1 MVRQLIRL
9 SLGFLLLGA
18 AAAHA
23 AQYNWRFALEEIK
36 GSVQDHYAQQ
46 FKKLIEKRTHGK
58 VHITIYPYGAL
69 GTSAELTELV
79 QNGALQFAFASPGHL
94 GSVVPETQIFSL
106 HFLFPKDSRVNEKI
120 LSSSRA
126 LYGLLG
132 QAYADK
138 DLKLLAI
145 IPEGWMV
152 WTSNKPIR
160 TPADFKGLKI
170 RTMVSPLVLDDYRA
184 YGANPTPMAY
194 SSVYSGLQLHMI
206 DAQVNP
212 VFAIEEMGFYQ
223 VQKYMTFGY
232 QLPFITTLVA
242 NPKFFAGL
250 PPDLQNVILDV
261 KKQMDGYIYKVQQR
275 LNKQRLKT
283 IESKS
288 NIKISYLSDAERAA
302 LRKKALPVRKEYLKL
317 AGPRGR
323 KILNMLTEEITQA
336 EAAQKRALHKK

>member
-1 MVRQLIRL
+1 MIKQLIRVL
-9 SLGFLLLGA
+9 LGVLLLAGT
-18 AAAHA
+18 AAHA
-23 AQYNWRFALEEIK
+23 ARYHWRFALEEIK
-36 GSVQDHYAQQ
+36 GSVQDHYAQE
-46 FKKLIEKRTHGK
+46 FKKLIEKRTHGE
-58 VHITIYPYGAL
+58 VHVTIYPYGAL

-94 GSVVPETQIFSL
+94 GAVVPATQIFSL

-120 LSSSRA
+120 LSSSHA
-126 LYGLLG
+126 LYQMLG
-132 QAYADK
+132 QAYLNK

-152 WTSNKPIR
+152 WTSNRPLH

-194 SSVYSGLQLHMI
+194 SSVYSALQLHMV

-242 NPKFFAGL
+242 NPKFYSGL
-250 PPDLQNVILDV
+250 PPKLRATVMDV
-261 KKQMDGYIYKVQQR
+261 KKELDGYIYKVQKR
-275 LNKQRLKT
+275 LNKERLKK
-283 IESKS
+283 IEANSH
-288 NIKISYLSDAERAA
+288 IKVSYLTAAERAA
-302 LRKKALPVRKEYLKL
+302 FRKKALPVRQEYIKL

-323 KILNMLTEEITQA
+323 RILATLTKEIAQA
-336 EAAQKRALHKK
+336 EAAQKRRQGK

>member
-1 MVRQLIRL
+1 MVRQLIRVL
-9 SLGFLLLGA
+9 IAFLLLAGTA
-18 AAAHA
+18 AQA
-23 AQYNWRFALEEIK
+23 AQYHWRFALEEIK

-58 VHITIYPYGAL
+58 VQITIYPYGAL

-106 HFLFPKDSRVNEKI
+106 HFLFPRDDRVNEKI
-120 LSSSRA
+120 LSTSHA
-126 LYGLLG
+126 LYNMLG
-132 QAYADK
+132 QAYLDK

-152 WTSNKPIR
+152 WTSNRPLH

-242 NPKFFAGL
+242 NPQFFSNL
-250 PPDLQNVILDV
+250 PPDLRKTVLAV
-261 KKQMDGYIYKVQQR
+261 KKQLDGYIYKVQQR
-275 LNKQRLKT
+275 LNKQRLKK
-283 IESKS
+283 IEAKS
-288 NIKISYLSDAERAA
+288 HIKVNYLTDAERAA
-302 LRKKALPVRKEYLKL
+302 FRKKALPVRKEYIKL

-323 KILNMLTEEITQA
+323 KILQTLTQEISQA
-336 EAAQKRALHKK
+336 EADQKSAGSK